1 VVDPILIGA
10 AFALGLLGGWALDR
24 ALARRRVDVQL
35 REKREDLERRE
46 REVGERGGA
55 LKEAEER
62 AVRREEALLKREEAV
77 DQRSQAL
84 DRRHEEMGPKET
96 TLAERARDIDRRDA
110 ELAALRRA
118 ALEEVAATRAE
129 TERLQA
135 DLRARLAQAADLP
148 EAEARRELLSHLDH
162 DLEGEKARRIVS
174 SIEQAKAEASRRA
187 RDIVLTAIQRV
198 AVDHG
203 AEATATPI
211 KIPNDDMK
219 GRIIGR
225 DGRNIRAFE
234 AVTGCDVVVD
244 ETPGQVVISAFDPVR
259 REVARIAMAELIED
273 GRIHPTRI
281 EEVVAD
287 VQARMKDRLVE
298 LGHDALVESDVH
310 DVHPD
315 LVNLLGSLAFRTSYG
330 QNVLRHSV
338 EAAHLAGAMASELGL
353 DARTARRAA
362 LFHDIGKA
370 IDHRMEGSHSEVA
383 AEMAK
388 RLNEAPVIVNAI
400 AASHDDLLQD
410 SPYAVLAQVADAIS
424 AARPGARM
432 DQVERYAKR
441 MLDLEALAARFPGV
455 DKAYAIQAG
464 REVRVIVDAARVTDG
479 AAPLLAHEIAR
490 AVESELT
497 YPGEVK
503 VTVVREVRA
512 VDVAR

>member
-1 VVDPILIGA
+1 
-10 AFALGLLGGWALDR
+10 
-24 ALARRRVDVQL
+24 
-35 REKREDLERRE
+35 
-46 REVGERGGA
+46 
-55 LKEAEER
+55 
-62 AVRREEALLKREEAV
+62 
-77 DQRSQAL
+77 
-84 DRRHEEMGPKET
+84 
-96 TLAERARDIDRRDA
+96 
-110 ELAALRRA
+110 
-118 ALEEVAATRAE
+118 
-129 TERLQA
+129 
-135 DLRARLAQAADLP
+135 
-148 EAEARRELLSHLDH
+148 
-162 DLEGEKARRIVS
+162 
-174 SIEQAKAEASRRA
+174 
-187 RDIVLTAIQRV
+187 
-198 AVDHG
+198 
-203 AEATATPI
+203 
-211 KIPNDDMK
+211 
-219 GRIIGR
+219 
-225 DGRNIRAFE
+225 
-234 AVTGCDVVVD
+234 VVVD